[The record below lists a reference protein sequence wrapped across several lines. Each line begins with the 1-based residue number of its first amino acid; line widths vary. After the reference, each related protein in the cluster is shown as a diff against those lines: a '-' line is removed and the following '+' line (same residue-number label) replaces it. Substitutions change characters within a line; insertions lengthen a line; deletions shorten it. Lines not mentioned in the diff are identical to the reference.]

1 MLREQE
7 LVSAQVHHGCREI
20 PQRLQAQ
27 PQQHAWPLVLQLSI
41 PTRPPTRVDRIRN
54 SPGLPAHLSRE

>member
-27 PQQHAWPLVLQLSI
+27 PQQHAWPLVLQPPI
-41 PTRPPTRVDRIRN
+41 PTRPLTHLDRIRN
-54 SPGLPAHLSRE
+54 GPGVPAHLSCE